1 MKIRCPKQTVK
12 SGNTAIILKK
22 IQTEALVNLNS
33 HNKNSRKIS
42 EVDADQISEDEI
54 ESSHEQ
60 LDRWRKFLTW

>member
-33 HNKNSRKIS
+33 HNKNSRKTS
-42 EVDADQISEDEI
+42 EVDADHISEDEI
-54 ESSHEQ
+54 GS
-60 LDRWRKFLTW
+60 